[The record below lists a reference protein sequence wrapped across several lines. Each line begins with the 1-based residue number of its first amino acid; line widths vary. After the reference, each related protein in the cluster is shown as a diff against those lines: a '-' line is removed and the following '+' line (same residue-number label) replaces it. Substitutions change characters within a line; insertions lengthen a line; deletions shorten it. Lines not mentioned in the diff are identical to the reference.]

1 MLSLR
6 DGLLIAESKP
16 ETSVSKNKTKSKPL
30 QIFLREDDDD
40 NDVSEIETTPE
51 NLLNI
56 FKRHLELNK
65 KLSSK
70 DIVML
75 TELFKNE
82 LSTGS
87 SNEMKI
93 PPKLSRIYDASKK
106 HTNNSTKKFLDFSS
120 EKIHLVPK
128 LDEKAF
134 SRIYCTGLSGSGKST
149 YICDM
154 IMNNKIPK
162 NSPGVVLLFS
172 PIRDD
177 PSLSKIKNLIH
188 IDLEDFYSENDRAF
202 NVETDIPEGSI
213 IIFDDVFSADKH
225 LIPIYQELLNKISE
239 RGRHLKFK
247 QLYVVSH
254 NPLAGSQSKVPIRE
268 SQFMLVFPRS
278 NPRDVRVLLK
288 TYCGY
293 TTEEIDQLME
303 LKTRGVL
310 VKKTVPRYA
319 ISQHNVILY

>member
-6 DGLLIAESKP
+6 NGLLIAESKP
-16 ETSVSKNKTKSKPL
+16 ESKDKKPL
-30 QIFLREDDDD
+30 HIFLRQDDDD
-40 NDVSEIETTPE
+40 NDDNVESEIETTPE
-51 NLLNI
+51 NLVNI
-56 FKRHLELNK
+56 FKRHLQLNK

-70 DIVML
+70 DIELM

-82 LSTGS
+82 LSTGKS
-87 SNEMKI
+87 EDLKI

-106 HTNNSTKKFLDFSS
+106 HANNSTKKFLDFTS
-120 EKIHLVPK
+120 EKINLIPK

-134 SRIYCTGLSGSGKST
+134 SRVYCTGLSGSGKST

-177 PSLSKIKNLIH
+177 PSLAKIKNLIH
-188 IDLEDFYSENDRAF
+188 IDLESFYSENDRAF
-202 NVETDIPEGSI
+202 DVEDIPEGSI

-225 LIPIYQELLNKISE
+225 LIPIYQDLLNKISE